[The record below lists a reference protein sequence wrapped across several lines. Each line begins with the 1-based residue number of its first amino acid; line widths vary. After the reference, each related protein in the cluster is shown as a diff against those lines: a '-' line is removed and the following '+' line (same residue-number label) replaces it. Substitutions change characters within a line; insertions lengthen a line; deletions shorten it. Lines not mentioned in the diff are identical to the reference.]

1 MLADLSKSVKFIT
14 DKFDEYEKERE
25 EKYKIIKELN
35 EKISALTERSKVLE
49 ESIEQQGQYSCQNCL
64 LINCEEEHSNE
75 DTDKLVL
82 NIITNDLKSI

>member
-35 EKISALTERSKVLE
+35 ENISALTKRSKVLE
-49 ESIEQQGQYSCQNCL
+49 ESIEQQGQYSCQNYL
-64 LINCEEEHSNE
+64 LINCEEKHSNE